1 MTPSE
6 MDFLSLAASMT
17 SRKIP
22 SGPQSQK
29 VIAAEKK
36 AQVEGFKE

>member
-6 MDFLSLAASMT
+6 MDFLSVAASMT

-29 VIAAEKK
+29 IVAAEKK
-36 AQVEGFKE
+36 AISEGFK